1 MKGDFARVT
10 FDPTLHY
17 SQVFQQQ
24 GRVLLEADWNEQ
36 ATIQLHLLRTM
47 VRDLVGPCWAVG
59 QGFSIATQ
67 PHVTDWQLSAG
78 HFYADGILCVND
90 AMCTL
95 STQPYAPTP
104 DDTVYGGNLVDPP
117 DSFALWLDVWERH
130 LCAVEAPEISDTA
143 LNGVDTASR
152 AQVVWQARMLALD
165 TSHEGTQLDDATA
178 ALNVR
183 LQAATSAADKAL
195 IQQQLADIAQLRN
208 SFGVPTA
215 AGGINDPCAT
225 LRQIFGARATYAW
238 PAMTAQLGPVESDS
252 DPCIIAADARYRG
265 CENQLYRVEV
275 HQGGLA
281 STATTAAAS
290 IKWSR
295 EDGSVI
301 FPVLSAPS
309 TPQSDGSTQIAV
321 TLANLGRDQR
331 LGLAVN
337 DWVELVDDDYTLAQR
352 ALPLLQVSAIDVPNR
367 IVTLT
372 VPKSITAYSINT
384 TAQKH
389 PLLRRWD
396 QRVAVNAQGTVAL
409 VEGAAIDLED
419 GIQISFVPG
428 GLYATGDYWLIPARV
443 AGNGTLDWPQVAG
456 SAAALKSRGMH
467 HYAVLGVSNPNGGFT
482 ECCCRFDSLCALIQ
496 QSANQTGVS
505 SNASALKQP
514 APVLKTAPAATNA
527 VKTAKTAPVTKKAAK
542 TVAVTPA
549 AKKATKTAKAAPVA
563 KKAVKTAKAG
573 KGGS

>member
-36 ATIQLHLLRTM
+36 ASIQLHLLRTM

-104 DDTVYGGNLVDPP
+104 DDTVYGGSLVDPP

-165 TSHEGTQLDDATA
+165 ASHEGAPLDNVTA

-183 LQAATSAADKAL
+183 LAAATSAADQTL
-195 IQQQLADIAQLRN
+195 IQQQLADISQLSN

-225 LRQIFGARATYAW
+225 LRQIFGARSMYAW
-238 PAMTAQLGPVESDS
+238 PAMSAQLGPVESDS

-281 STATTAAAS
+281 STTTTAAAS

-295 EDGSVI
+295 EDGSVV
-301 FPVLSAPS
+301 FPVLTAPS
-309 TPQSDGSTQIAV
+309 TPQGDGSTQIAV
-321 TLANLGRDQR
+321 KLANLGRDQR

-337 DWVELVDDDYTLAQR
+337 DWVELVDDDYTLAQL
-352 ALPLLQVSAIDVPNR
+352 AFPLLQVIAIDATDC

-372 VPKSITAYSINT
+372 VPKTVTPYAINT
-384 TAQKH
+384 SAQKH

-396 QRVAVNAQGTVAL
+396 QSVAVSAQGTVPL
-409 VEGAAIDLED
+409 VEGTPIDLED
-419 GIQISFVPG
+419 GIQINFVPG

-443 AGNGTLDWPQVAG
+443 AGNGTLDWPLVAG
-456 SAAALKSRGMH
+456 AAAALKSRGMH
-467 HYAVLGVSNPNGGFT
+467 HYSVLGISNANGGFT
-482 ECCCRFDSLCALIQ
+482 ECCCRFDSICALIQ
-496 QSANQTGVS
+496 RGANQAGM
-505 SNASALKQP
+505 NNIASVQQQP
-514 APVLKTAPAATNA
+514 APAT
-527 VKTAKTAPVTKKAAK
+527 KSAPVANSAMKIAK
-542 TVAVTPA
+542 PIPA
-549 AKKATKTAKAAPVA
+549 AKKAVKTAKAAPVA
-563 KKAVKTAKAG
+563 KKAVKTTKATPVAKKAVKAIK
-573 KGGS
+573 KGRGVS